1 MSALHSVAEIRQVE
15 QQALSALP
23 PYTLMQ
29 RAGAAIAELAQQLL
43 CSATVS
49 SPSVLVLAGPGNN
62 GGDALEAACLL
73 EEAGIEVS
81 VQLHADES
89 RQPED
94 ARRALARVREAE
106 IQFID
111 DLSDTALRA
120 QSWALVIDGLFGI
133 GLTRPPGPRL
143 RPIIDYINSLRCPVL
158 SIDVPSGL
166 SADTGS
172 IVGGR
177 EGLAVQA
184 THTITFISDKP
195 GLHTCDGS
203 DHSGHIVLE
212 PLEIDDSHFPP
223 ARAFLNGPQCFAT
236 ALKPRANNS
245 HKGSYGD
252 VIVVGGARGMAG
264 APVLAART
272 AAFSGAGRVYV
283 AFVDEG
289 PAYDDKHPELM
300 FRLADR
306 VEFGASAA
314 LVIGPGMGTSRHAHD
329 ILARALDS
337 EADIVIDADAL
348 NLISAEPSLQHKLHR
363 RHQAGAEITSIITPH
378 PLEAARLLDSSTQ
391 QIQQDRPQ
399 AARLLARQFNA
410 ITVLK
415 GAGTVIAFPDGE
427 ILINPSGNPALST
440 AGTGDVLS
448 GLCGA
453 LLAQGWPTRAAAL
466 AATWIHGAAA
476 DQLVG
481 AGLGPVGLTASE
493 FIPAIRAVFNQII
506 RDHVQRRPAASPHRP
521 QP

>member
-1 MSALHSVAEIRQVE
+1 MSALHTVAEIRRIE
-15 QQALSALP
+15 QEALAALP

-29 RAGAAIAELAQQLL
+29 RAGAAIAELAQQML
-43 CSATVS
+43 CSSTAS

-73 EEAGIEVS
+73 EEAGIEVT

-89 RQPED
+89 RQPPD
-94 ARRALARVREAE
+94 ARRALARAREAE
-106 IQFID
+106 IQFIED
-111 DLSDTALRA
+111 HGDALLRQQA
-120 QSWALVIDGLFGI
+120 WALVIDGLFGI
-133 GLTRPPGPRL
+133 GLARPPGPRL
-143 RPIIDYINSLRCPVL
+143 RLIIDYINSLRCPVL

-166 SADTGS
+166 DADTGS

-177 EGLAVQA
+177 DGVAVQA
-184 THTITFISDKP
+184 THTLTFIGDKP

-203 DHSGHIVLE
+203 DHSGQIVVDT
-212 PLEIDDSHFPP
+212 LEIAAERFPP
-223 ARAFLNGPQCFAT
+223 TQAFLNGPQSFAT

-272 AAFSGAGRVYV
+272 AAFGGAGRVYV
-283 AFVDEG
+283 AFVDDG
-289 PAYDDKHPELM
+289 LAYDDKHPELM

-306 VEFGASAA
+306 VEFAASAA
-314 LVIGPGMGTSRHAHD
+314 LVVGPGMGTSRHAHD
-329 ILARALDS
+329 ILGRALDS
-337 EADIVIDADAL
+337 EAEIVVDADAL

-363 RHQAGAEITSIITPH
+363 RSQAGAAAKTIITPH
-378 PLEAARLLDSSTQ
+378 PLEAARLLDSTTQ
-391 QIQQDRPQ
+391 QVQQDRPH
-399 AARLLARQFNA
+399 AARQLARQFNA
-410 ITVLK
+410 IAVLK

-427 ILINPSGNPALST
+427 IAINPSGNPALST

-453 LLAQGWPTRAAAL
+453 LLAQGWPTRTAAL

-476 DQLVG
+476 DQLVASG
-481 AGLGPVGLTASE
+481 VGPVGLTASE

-506 RDHVQRRPAASPHRP
+506 RDHVQRRPVATAHRP
-521 QP
+521 HP

>member
-1 MSALHSVAEIRQVE
+1 MSALHSVAEIRRIE
-15 QQALSALP
+15 QEALSALP
-23 PYTLMQ
+23 PYTLMS

-43 CSATVS
+43 CSATAA
-49 SPSVLVLAGPGNN
+49 SPLVLILAGPGNN

-73 EEAGIEVS
+73 EEAGIDVA
-81 VQLHADES
+81 VQLHADEA

-94 ARRALARVREAE
+94 ARRALARAREAE

-111 DLSDTALRA
+111 DLTEAGLRQ

-133 GLTRPPGPRL
+133 GLARPPGAKL
-143 RPIIDYINSLRCPVL
+143 GAIIDYVNSLRCPVL
-158 SIDVPSGL
+158 SVDVPSGL
-166 SADTGS
+166 NADTGS
-172 IVGGR
+172 IVGGV
-177 EGLAVQA
+177 EGRAVQA
-184 THTITFISDKP
+184 THTLTFIGDKP

-203 DHSGHIVLE
+203 DHSGQITVDTLE
-212 PLEIDDSHFPP
+212 SGASEYLPTG
-223 ARAFLNGPQCFAT
+223 AFLNGPHYFAT
-236 ALKPRANNS
+236 ELKPRANNS

-272 AAFSGAGRVYV
+272 AAFGGAGRVYL

-289 PAYDDKHPELM
+289 QAYDDKHPELM

-329 ILARALDS
+329 ILARALES
-337 EADIVIDADAL
+337 EADIVLDADAL
-348 NLISAEPSLQHKLHR
+348 NLISAEPILQHRLHR
-363 RHQAGAEITSIITPH
+363 RSQPGAPSVSIITPH
-378 PLEAARLLDSSTQ
+378 PLEAARLLDTTTQ
-391 QIQQDRPQ
+391 QVQHDRPQ
-399 AARLLARQFNA
+399 AARILARQFNA

-427 ILINPSGNPALST
+427 IAINPSGNPALST

-476 DQLVG
+476 DRLVA

-506 RDHVQRRPAASPHRP
+506 RDHVQRRPAAPAHRTHP
-521 QP
+521 